1 MRLLGGAA
9 HASYGL
15 CAWGCV
21 AVWDADARR
30 DVAWVV
36 ARENTSLPYSPGR
49 LAYSVSPAISAALL
63 RLPDHL
69 RPEVLLVHGHGLAH
83 PRRFGLA
90 SHLGRTHVLMTVG
103 VAEKLLVGKHA
114 PVPARRGEWR
124 PVVVGEEIVGAAV
137 RIRAEAKAMYV
148 SPGWGCDL
156 EAAIE
161 AVMSAASR
169 YRWPEPLRTARARL
183 KAAHPRRLELHR
195 DRWQRKM
202 GGPQQSV

>member
-1 MRLLGGAA
+1 MRLVGGAA
-9 HASYGL
+9 HASHGP

-21 AVWDADARR
+21 EVWDTDVRR

-36 ARENTSLPYSPGR
+36 ARENVSLPYSPGR

-63 RLPDHL
+63 RLPAHL
-69 RPEVLLVHGHGLAH
+69 RPEVLLVHGHGTAH

-90 SHLGRTHVLMTVG
+90 SHLGMIHGLTTVG
-103 VAEKLLVGKHA
+103 VADKLLVGSHD

-124 PVVVGEEIVGAAV
+124 PVVVGEEVVGAAV

-148 SPGWGCDL
+148 SPGWGCGL

-161 AVMSAASR
+161 FAMAAAR
-169 YRWPEPLRTARARL
+169 YRWPEPIRLARMRL

-202 GGPQQSV
+202 GGA